1 MVFFRS
7 IKKGEG
13 NMVKKVLVT
22 VFLVLVG
29 SIIVISDAYP
39 EMTFDYGASIRL
51 RQEIWDNAVSL
62 DTVSLG
68 TSGADRSFFRFRTSL
83 WGKVDFDKDLGAYLK
98 LTNEA
103 KYYIGAYKP
112 NAPFNYE
119 RLDEDELVVDNL
131 YLNAKNVFGLPVDLK
146 VGRQDFLGP
155 DMFGEGFLLLDG
167 TPGDGSRTFYF
178 NAAKAKW
185 RITENHSIDF
195 VYISNPKTDT
205 FLPSMYPAHLGP
217 LYQDHKKLLNGSDE
231 QGFVIY
237 SRNKINN
244 LTLEPYYIYK
254 TEEPVGPFPFLAVF
268 TNPKLKLNTVGARA
282 LYTIDAW
289 KLGGEFAHQFGEYD
303 GGRDRR
309 GNGGYVFANYTFK
322 DTPLKP
328 AFELR
333 YVYLSGDDPNTSK
346 HEGWDPLFSRAPYWN
361 ELIIY
366 TFINETIKNGG
377 PIPGYWTNL
386 QLFMAKATMNFT
398 PSTNLALSYQY
409 LRANEI
415 ADTLPPYK
423 PMFGTGKER
432 GHLPTA
438 MLRHKFSKNIDGF
451 LQFEY
456 FIPGNFYADNAK
468 NAIFFRWELLF
479 KI

>member
-1 MVFFRS
+1 MVSFRS
-7 IKKGEG
+7 IKTGEG

-51 RQEIWDNAVSL
+51 RQEIWDNVVTL
-62 DTVSLG
+62 DTINLPTG
-68 TSGADRSFFRFRTSL
+68 GADRNFFRFRTSL

-103 KYYIGAYKP
+103 KYYIGPYKP
-112 NAPFNYE
+112 NTPSNYE

-131 YLNAKNVFGLPVDLK
+131 YVNAKNVFGLPVDLK

-155 DMFGEGFLLLDG
+155 DMFGEGFLFVDG

-178 NAAKAKW
+178 NAARAKW
-185 RITENHSIDF
+185 RITENHSVDF
-195 VYISNPKTDT
+195 VYLSNPKTDT
-205 FLPSMYPAHLGP
+205 FLPSMYPAHHGS

-254 TEEPVGPFPFLAVF
+254 TEEPVGPLFA
-268 TNPKLKLNTVGARA
+268 NPKLKLNTVGARA

-303 GGRDRR
+303 GGRDRT

-328 AFELR
+328 TFELR

-366 TFINETIKNGG
+366 TFINETIKDGG

-386 QLFMAKATMNFT
+386 HLFMAKATMNFT
-398 PSTNLALSYQY
+398 PSTNLCLTYQY
-409 LRANEI
+409 LRADERTSGLN
-415 ADTLPPYK
+415 AA
-423 PMFGTGKER
+423 MFSNNGKER

-438 MLRHKFSKNIDGF
+438 VLSHKFSKNIDGF

-456 FIPGNFYADNAK
+456 FIPGNFYNDNAK
-468 NAIFFRWELLF
+468 NAIFFRWQLQF
-479 KI
+479 KV